1 MRRWDI
7 ISLSGTIK
15 VHAGSERDGKM
26 KSLIEAQKKL
36 LPDLLQV
43 MQKRYQILQYIRL
56 MQPIGRRSLSTS
68 LGLSERILRNEVQF
82 LKDQNLI
89 DIHTSGMTLTDEG
102 SSSLKLLEEMMK
114 DVLGLSSLENK
125 LKEKFNLNRVI
136 VVSGNSDESPWVKK
150 EMGRACVTCI
160 KERLIGKN
168 IVAVTG
174 GTTLAAVAEMMTP
187 DSKNREIL
195 FVPARGG
202 LGETVE
208 NQANTIC
215 AKMAERASGMYR
227 LLHVPD
233 QLSKDAYESIIGE
246 PSIKELLAIMK
257 SSSMVV
263 HGIGDAKT
271 MAERRKTPEA
281 DFQKI
286 QNGNAVAEAFGYYF
300 DQEGDI
306 VHKVKTVGI
315 QLDDIEEVP
324 NVIAVAGGA
333 SKAKA
338 IQAYMKQA
346 LDSVL
351 ITDEGAAIELIRD

>member
-1 MRRWDI
+1 
-7 ISLSGTIK
+7 
-15 VHAGSERDGKM
+15 M
-26 KSLIEAQKKL
+26 KSLIEVQRKL
-36 LPDLLQV
+36 LPDLLTV

-89 DIHTSGMTLTDEG
+89 EIHTSGMTLTNEG
-102 SSSLKLLEEMMK
+102 TSLLINLEEMMK
-114 DVLGLSSLENK
+114 DVLGLSSLENT
-125 LKEKFNLNRVI
+125 LKEKFQLNRVI
-136 VVSGNSDESPWVKK
+136 VVSGDSDQSPWVKK

-160 KERLIGKN
+160 KERLNGKN

-174 GTTLAAVAEMMTP
+174 GTTLASVAEMMKP
-187 DSKNREIL
+187 DSKNREML

-215 AKMAERASGMYR
+215 AKMAERASGNYR

-233 QLSKDAYESIIGE
+233 QLSKEAYQSIIEE
-246 PSIKELLAIMK
+246 PSIKELLAILK
-257 SSSMVV
+257 SSSMVI

-271 MAERRKTPEA
+271 MAERRKTPEK
-281 DFQKI
+281 DFLKI
-286 QNGNAVAEAFGYYF
+286 EQGNAVAEAFGYYF
-300 DQEGDI
+300 DQEGEI
-306 VHKVKTVGI
+306 VHKVQTVGI
-315 QLDDIEEVP
+315 QLDDIDEVP

-338 IQAYMKQA
+338 IKAYMKQG

-351 ITDEGAAIELIRD
+351 ITDEGAANELIRE

>member
-1 MRRWDI
+1 
-7 ISLSGTIK
+7 
-15 VHAGSERDGKM
+15 M
-26 KSLIEAQKKL
+26 KSLIEVQKKL

-68 LGLSERILRNEVQF
+68 LGLSERVLRSEVTF
-82 LKDQNLI
+82 LKEQDLI
-89 DIHTSGMTLTDEG
+89 TTHTSGMTLTDEG
-102 SSSLKLLEEMMK
+102 ASLLKNLEEMMK
-114 DVLGLSSLENK
+114 DVLGLTSLENT
-125 LKEKFNLNRVI
+125 LKDKFNLSRVI

-150 EMGRACVTCI
+150 EMGRACVACI

-215 AKMAERASGMYR
+215 AKMAERASENYR

-233 QLSKDAYESIIGE
+233 QLSKEAYQSIIEE

-271 MAERRKTPEA
+271 MAERRKTPEE
-281 DFQKI
+281 DFLKI
-286 QNGNAVAEAFGYYF
+286 NQGNAVAEAFGYYF
-300 DQEGDI
+300 DQEGTI
-306 VHKVKTVGI
+306 VHKVQTVGI

-324 NVIAVAGGA
+324 NVIAVAGGS

-338 IQAYMKQA
+338 IKAYMKQA

-351 ITDEGAAIELIRD
+351 ITDEGAANELIRDTY

>member
-1 MRRWDI
+1 MNP
-7 ISLSGTIK
+7 
-15 VHAGSERDGKM
+15 
-26 KSLIEAQKKL
+26 LIEVQKKL
-36 LPDLLQV
+36 LPDLLKV

-89 DIHTSGMTLTDEG
+89 EIHTSGMSLTKEA
-102 SSSLKLLEEMMK
+102 SSLLITLEEMMK
-114 DVLGLSSLENK
+114 DVLGLSHLENT
-125 LKEKFNLNRVI
+125 LKERFNLDKVI
-136 VVSGNSDESPWVKK
+136 VVAGDSDQSPWVKK
-150 EMGRACVTCI
+150 EMGRACVSCI
-160 KERLIGKN
+160 KERLNAKN

-174 GTTLAAVAEMMTP
+174 GTTTAAVAEMMTP

-215 AKMAERASGMYR
+215 AKMAERASGNYR

-233 QLSKDAYESIIGE
+233 QLSKDAYQSIIEE
-246 PSIKELLAIMK
+246 PSIKELLSIMK

-271 MAERRKTPEA
+271 MAERRRTPEE
-281 DFQKI
+281 DFLKI
-286 QNGNAVAEAFGYYF
+286 EKGNAVGEAFGYYF
-300 DQEGDI
+300 DQEGVI
-306 VHKVKTVGI
+306 VHKVQTVGI

-338 IQAYMKQA
+338 IKAYMKQA

-351 ITDEGAAIELIRD
+351 ITDEGAANELIRD

>member
-1 MRRWDI
+1 MNP
-7 ISLSGTIK
+7 
-15 VHAGSERDGKM
+15 
-26 KSLIEAQKKL
+26 LIEVQRKL

-89 DIHTSGMTLTDEG
+89 EIHTSGMSLTKEA
-102 SSSLKLLEEMMK
+102 SSLLITLEEMMK
-114 DVLGLSSLENK
+114 DVLGLSHLENT
-125 LKEKFNLNRVI
+125 LKERFNLDKVI
-136 VVSGNSDESPWVKK
+136 VVAGDSDQSPWVKK
-150 EMGRACVTCI
+150 ELGRACVSCI
-160 KERLIGKN
+160 KERLNTKN

-174 GTTLAAVAEMMTP
+174 GTTTAAVAEMMTP

-215 AKMAERASGMYR
+215 AKMAERASGNYR
-227 LLHVPD
+227 LMHVPD
-233 QLSKDAYESIIGE
+233 QLSKDAYQSIIEE
-246 PSIKELLAIMK
+246 PSIKELLSIMK

-271 MAERRKTPEA
+271 MAERRRTPEE
-281 DFQKI
+281 DFLKI
-286 QNGNAVAEAFGYYF
+286 EKGNAVGEAFGYYF
-300 DQEGDI
+300 DQEGVI
-306 VHKVKTVGI
+306 VHKVQTVGI

-338 IQAYMKQA
+338 IKAYMKQA

-351 ITDEGAAIELIRD
+351 ITDEGAANELIRD

>member
-1 MRRWDI
+1 
-7 ISLSGTIK
+7 
-15 VHAGSERDGKM
+15 M
-26 KSLIEAQKKL
+26 KSLITVQKKL

-56 MQPIGRRSLSTS
+56 MQPIGRRSLSIS
-68 LGLSERILRNEVQF
+68 LGISERILRNEVQF

-89 DIHTSGMTLTDEG
+89 DIQTSGMTLTDEG
-102 SSSLKLLEEMMK
+102 TSLLIHLEEMMK
-114 DVLGLSSLENK
+114 DVLGLSSLENT
-125 LKEKFNLNRVI
+125 LKERFNLNRVI
-136 VVSGNSDESPWVKK
+136 VVSGDSDQSPWVKK

-160 KERLIGKN
+160 KERLTGNN

-187 DSKNREIL
+187 DSKIRNTL

-215 AKMAERASGMYR
+215 AKMAERASGNYR
-227 LLHVPD
+227 LLYAPD
-233 QLSKDAYESIIGE
+233 QQLSKDAYQAIIEE
-246 PSIKELLAIMK
+246 PSIKETLTILK
-257 SSSMVV
+257 SASMVV

-271 MAERRKTPEA
+271 MAERRKTPEEH
-281 DFQKI
+281 FRKI
-286 QNGNAVAEAFGYYF
+286 IEGKAVAEAFGYYF
-300 DQEGDI
+300 DQQGEI
-306 VHKVKTVGI
+306 VHKVQTVGI
-315 QLDDIEEVP
+315 QLDDIEEIP
-324 NVIAVAGGA
+324 SVISVAGGA

-338 IQAYMKQA
+338 IKAYMKQT

-351 ITDEGAAIELIRD
+351 ITDEAAANELIRD

>member
-1 MRRWDI
+1 
-7 ISLSGTIK
+7 
-15 VHAGSERDGKM
+15 M
-26 KSLIEAQKKL
+26 KSLIEVQKKL
-36 LPDLLQV
+36 LPDLLEV
-43 MQKRYQILQYIRL
+43 MQKRYQVLQYIRL

-82 LKDQNLI
+82 LKDQNLV
-89 DIHTSGMTLTDEG
+89 DIHTSGMSLTKEG
-102 SSSLKLLEEMMK
+102 KSLLSDLEEMMK
-114 DVLGLSSLENK
+114 DVLGLSLLENT
-125 LKEKFNLNRVI
+125 LKEKFNLNKVI
-136 VVSGNSDESPWVKK
+136 VVSGDSDQSPWVKK
-150 EMGRACVTCI
+150 EMGRACVSCI
-160 KERLIGKN
+160 KKRLDGNN

-215 AKMAERASGMYR
+215 AKMAERASGNYR

-233 QLSKDAYESIIGE
+233 QLSKEAYQSIIEE
-246 PSIKELLAIMK
+246 PSIKELLTTMK
-257 SSSMVV
+257 SPSMVI

-271 MAERRKTPEA
+271 MAERRRTSEK
-281 DFQKI
+281 DMLKI
-286 QNGNAVAEAFGYYF
+286 INGNAVAEAFGYYF
-300 DQEGDI
+300 DQEGEI
-306 VHKVKTVGI
+306 VHKVQTVGI
-315 QLDDIEEVP
+315 QLDDVGEVP
-324 NVIAVAGGA
+324 DVIAVAGGA

-338 IQAYMKQA
+338 IKAYMKQG

-351 ITDEGAAIELIRD
+351 VTDEGAANELIRD

>member
-1 MRRWDI
+1 
-7 ISLSGTIK
+7 
-15 VHAGSERDGKM
+15 M
-26 KSLIEAQKKL
+26 KSLIEVQKKL
-36 LPDLLQV
+36 LPDLLEV
-43 MQKRYQILQYIRL
+43 MQKRYQVLQYIRL

-68 LGLSERILRNEVQF
+68 LGLSERILRSEVQF
-82 LKDQNLI
+82 LKDQNLV
-89 DIHTSGMTLTDEG
+89 DIHTSGMSLTKEG
-102 SSSLKLLEEMMK
+102 KSLLSDLEEMMK
-114 DVLGLSSLENK
+114 DVLGLTLLENK

-136 VVSGNSDESPWVKK
+136 VVSGDSDQSPWVKK
-150 EMGRACVTCI
+150 EMGRACVSCI
-160 KERLIGKN
+160 KKRLDGKN

-215 AKMAERASGMYR
+215 AKMAERASGNYR

-233 QLSKDAYESIIGE
+233 QLSKEAYQSIIEE
-246 PSIKELLAIMK
+246 PSIKELLTTMK
-257 SSSMVV
+257 SPSMVI

-271 MAERRKTPEA
+271 MAERRRTSEK
-281 DFQKI
+281 DMLKI
-286 QNGNAVAEAFGYYF
+286 INGNAVAEAFGYYF
-300 DQEGDI
+300 DQEGEI
-306 VHKVKTVGI
+306 VHKVQTVGI
-315 QLDDIEEVP
+315 QLDDIGEVP
-324 NVIAVAGGA
+324 HVIAVAGGA

-338 IQAYMKQA
+338 IKAYMKQA

-351 ITDEGAAIELIRD
+351 VTDEGAANELIRD

>member
-1 MRRWDI
+1 MI
-7 ISLSGTIK
+7 
-15 VHAGSERDGKM
+15 
-26 KSLIEAQKKL
+26 SLIEVQKKL
-36 LPDLLQV
+36 LPDLLLV

-89 DIHTSGMTLTDEG
+89 DIQVSGMSLTKEG
-102 SSSLKLLEEMMK
+102 TSLLKSLEEMMK
-114 DVLGLSSLENK
+114 DVLGLTVLEAT
-125 LKEKFNLNRVI
+125 LKEKFNLDKVI
-136 VVSGNSDESPWVKK
+136 VVSGNSDSSPWVKK
-150 EMGRACVTCI
+150 EMGRACVSCI
-160 KERLIGKN
+160 KKRLEAKN

-195 FVPARGG
+195 FIPARGG

-215 AKMAERASGMYR
+215 AKMAERASGNYR

-233 QLSKDAYESIIGE
+233 QLSKDAYQSIIEE

-257 SSSMVV
+257 SSSMVI

-271 MAERRKTPEA
+271 MAERRRTPEK
-281 DFQKI
+281 DFKKI
-286 QNGNAVAEAFGYYF
+286 EDGHAVAEAFGYYF
-300 DQEGDI
+300 DQEGKI
-306 VHKVKTVGI
+306 VHKVQTVGM
-315 QLDDIEEVP
+315 QLDDISEIS

-338 IQAYMKQA
+338 IIAYMKQSLA
-346 LDSVL
+346 SVL
-351 ITDEGAAIELIRD
+351 VTDEGAANELIRE